1 MTTKLKAD
9 LSLLAITVFWG
20 ASFPIISKILKYIPP
35 YSLMALRYLLAGVIL
50 LAVTY
55 KNFKNIEMKVIKA
68 GILIGIS
75 LFLGCAFQF
84 VGLLYTTSSK
94 SGFITGLNVAIV
106 PIILA
111 FGYKRFPDLKTVFG
125 IILSVI
131 GLAFISLNGS
141 KSINIG
147 DFLTLL
153 CAVAFAAQ
161 IILVDL
167 YAKDADPLLITCI
180 QSLTVGILAIPP
192 SIFVEKLKIT
202 FNLFSV
208 VSLLFMVIFCTIA
221 AYVVQNKMQ
230 KYTSPTHAAV
240 IFLAEPVFGAIF
252 STFIGDRLS
261 GKTLIGCI
269 MIFIGMAVINLK
281 VKMQPSNLN
290 QNKS

>member
-1 MTTKLKAD
+1 MTAKLKAD

-50 LAVTY
+50 IAVTY
-55 KNFKNIEMKVIKA
+55 KNFKSIEMKVIKA

-106 PIILA
+106 PIMLA
-111 FGYKRFPDLKTVFG
+111 FGYKKFPDLKTVLG
-125 IILSVI
+125 IIFSVI
-131 GLAFISLNGS
+131 GLAFISLDGS

-221 AYVVQNKMQ
+221 AYAVQNKMQ

-269 MIFIGMAVINLK
+269 MIFIGMVVINLK

-290 QNKS
+290 